1 VDSTIFLKNLFL
13 KGLEVC
19 SPSRAV
25 QEFLRVDEN
34 EINVKDR
41 SYAVEGRPI
50 YLFAVGKAAVSMY
63 EQASKI
69 LAGYIIKS
77 LVITNDQEAAKAC
90 NADRVIVGSHP
101 QPDELSF
108 EAGNKAVDFMKD
120 VPPGAIVIT
129 LISGGTS
136 SLLSLPAEGI
146 LNDDLSELYTMLNNS
161 GATIHDINIVR
172 KHCSKIKGGQLLRCL
187 NPEVT
192 LIDLVIS
199 DVPGDELS
207 IIGSGPTTSDW
218 STYQDAYHVLL
229 EYDLWKQ
236 TPASVRTHIEKGI
249 RGEVAETVTP
259 KEALI
264 EKHQS
269 EIISSAPKLA
279 EKIKDLALQKGVQ
292 VECADKPFNKDV
304 EEVAGA
310 IADKVIS
317 TAKKDKSE
325 SNQPV
330 LFIFWGEST
339 VEVTGGGKGGR
350 NQELAL
356 RGALKIAGY
365 ENITWLCG
373 GTDGLDGPTD
383 AAGAIVNGKTVVKAR
398 ENNINLES
406 HLSENDSYHFHEQM
420 DTLLKTGPTGN
431 NLMDI
436 VMVLINDR
444 KTG

>member
-1 VDSTIFLKNLFL
+1 MNSTTFLKNLFL

-25 QEFLRVDEN
+25 QKFLRVDGN

-41 SYAVEGRPI
+41 SYTIEERPI

-101 QPDELSF
+101 QPEGQSF
-108 EAGNKAVDFMKD
+108 EAGNKAVDFMKG

-146 LNDDLSELYTMLNNS
+146 LIDDLSELYKMLNNS
-161 GATIHDINIVR
+161 GATIHDINTVR

-199 DVPGDELS
+199 DVPGDKLS
-207 IIGSGPTTSDW
+207 IVGSGPTIPDW

-236 TPASVRTHIEKGI
+236 TPASVRTHIKKGI

-269 EIISSAPKLA
+269 EIISSAPKLV

-292 VECADKPFNKDV
+292 VECADKPFNENV

-373 GTDGLDGPTD
+373 GTDGVDGPTD

-406 HLSENDSYHFHEQM
+406 YLFENDSYHFHEQM

-436 VMVLINDR
+436 VMVLINDK

>member
-1 VDSTIFLKNLFL
+1 VNSTTFLKNLFL

-25 QEFLRVDEN
+25 QKFLRVDGN

-41 SYAVEGRPI
+41 SYTIEERPI

-101 QPDELSF
+101 QPEGQSF
-108 EAGNKAVDFMKD
+108 EAGNKAVDFMKG

-146 LNDDLSELYTMLNNS
+146 LIDDLSELYKMLNNS
-161 GATIHDINIVR
+161 GATIHDINTVR

-199 DVPGDELS
+199 DVPGDKLS
-207 IIGSGPTTSDW
+207 IVGSGPTIPDW

-236 TPASVRTHIEKGI
+236 TPASVRTHIKKGI

-269 EIISSAPKLA
+269 EIISSAPKLV

-292 VECADKPFNKDV
+292 VECADKPFNENV

-373 GTDGLDGPTD
+373 GTDGVDGPTD

-406 HLSENDSYHFHEQM
+406 YLFENDSYHFHEQM

-436 VMVLINDR
+436 VMVLINDK